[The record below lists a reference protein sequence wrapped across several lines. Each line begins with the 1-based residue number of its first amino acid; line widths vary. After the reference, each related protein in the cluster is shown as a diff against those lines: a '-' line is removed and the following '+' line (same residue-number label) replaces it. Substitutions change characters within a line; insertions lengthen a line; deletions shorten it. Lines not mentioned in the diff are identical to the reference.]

1 MWNLK
6 KKRRSKGFT
15 AQIVE
20 LRDRLNNGV
29 ALAEKTSGLE
39 MKVTEAKAYSL
50 SRQTEHE
57 NTEGN
62 KEKASLQQTVKER

>member
-20 LRDRLNNGV
+20 LRGRLNNGV
-29 ALAEKTSGLE
+29 ALAEKDLRLGD
-39 MKVTEAKAYSL
+39 
-50 SRQTEHE
+50 
-57 NTEGN
+57 EGYGN
-62 KEKASLQQTVKER
+62 